1 MRPVE
6 MLARRCFHSSQLARG
21 IPTSQLKIPLHS
33 RSRFAHPSRVTAVPT
48 RSLATTRSPPAM
60 ASEDLPKVKLYWLND
75 SRSQN
80 TLWLLEEL
88 RIPYTVQTFR
98 REPNRLAP
106 PELADV
112 HPLGKAPVLEIT
124 PAADPAGT
132 STPAT
137 AAAPPIRL
145 AESGYITQYLVD
157 HFGHRSPGLV
167 PPRWKPGQEG
177 RIGGETEAYAR
188 FQYLL
193 HYVEGSFFPVIVQ
206 YLLISVLKS
215 SNVPFLVRPL
225 TSAVASKIYSLVLFP
240 TAQKHLAMLES
251 LLKTAPGVASSSS
264 SPSEAFL
271 CGPDLTA
278 ADILI
283 SFALVTAETE
293 GAWDAMGHWPGGSA
307 RAAHP
312 VLFEYIDR
320 LRRQPGYL
328 KVVEKVKEIE
338 A

>member
-6 MLARRCFHSSQLARG
+6 MLARRCCFHSSQLTRG
-21 IPTSQLKIPLHS
+21 IPTSQLKIPLRSRS
-33 RSRFAHPSRVTAVPT
+33 RSRFAHPSRVTAVPS
-48 RSLATTRSPPAM
+48 RSLATTRSPPTI
-60 ASEDLPKVKLYWLND
+60 ASEDLPKVKLYWLDD
-75 SRSQN
+75 SRAQN

-132 STPAT
+132 STPA
-137 AAAPPIRL
+137 AVAPPIRL

-167 PPRWKPGQEG
+167 PPRWKPGREG
-177 RIGGETEAYAR
+177 RISGETEAYAR

-193 HYVEGSFFPVIVQ
+193 HYVEGSFFPVVVQ
-206 YLLISVLKS
+206 NLLISVLKS

-251 LLKTAPGVASSSS
+251 FLKTAPGVASPSSSSSSSS
-264 SPSEAFL
+264 SPGEAFL

-278 ADILI
+278 ADILV

-293 GAWDAMGHWPGGSA
+293 GAWDAMGQWPGGSA

-312 VLFEYIDR
+312 VLF
-320 LRRQPGYL
+320 
-328 KVVEKVKEIE
+328 
-338 A
+338 

>member
-1 MRPVE
+1 
-6 MLARRCFHSSQLARG
+6 MLARRCFHSSQLTRG

-33 RSRFAHPSRVTAVPT
+33 RSRFAHPSRVTAVPL

-75 SRSQN
+75 SRAQN

-124 PAADPAGT
+124 PAADPART
-132 STPAT
+132 STPA

-251 LLKTAPGVASSSS
+251 FLKTAPGVASSSS
-264 SPSEAFL
+264 PPGEAFL

-312 VLFEYIDR
+312 ILFEYIDR
-320 LRRQPGYL
+320 LRKQPGYQ

>member
-1 MRPVE
+1 
-6 MLARRCFHSSQLARG
+6 
-21 IPTSQLKIPLHS
+21 
-33 RSRFAHPSRVTAVPT
+33 
-48 RSLATTRSPPAM
+48 M
-60 ASEDLPKVKLYWLND
+60 ASEDLPKVKLYWYLFHFPWTSDLSLTRPRLND

-137 AAAPPIRL
+137 AAPPIRL

-177 RIGGETEAYAR
+177 RIGGETEAYTR

-312 VLFEYIDR
+312 VLFEYVDR